1 MKDVDLLKAVGKI
14 RPEYIEEAET
24 PKTEK
29 KKTLWSKAGRYAA
42 LAAGLAL
49 AVLLG
54 VNAPKLFQRVAS
66 RETTPAQEMTPA
78 LTLPENRLNPVDVIP
93 AAESLAVSTEALSDP
108 AETTGC
114 EAPSE
119 SKDWGEKIEELG
131 TYPGL
136 PEPTTSEPVDSSDVA
151 AYEKTIRVFST
162 FRELEENEKKL
173 ENGLT
178 AYYVPAV
185 LGEKCSLIGISKRE
199 GVYLATSYQI
209 FTQTMHPDA
218 ATAYEKELVGSI
230 LCTQYLF
237 SVTEETISF
246 FQRNFREINYNGRVC
261 YYSES
266 RSTDKSVLLGYE
278 IAFIFDQTAFYMHLP
293 AVNSFEEMMRFT
305 ELEKHFIDRTAD
317 AEPAEE
323 TDNLSFYGSIEDF
336 LEAQK
341 QDPGSAEEVF
351 FVPDLPPEE
360 YQLVSVSKRDG
371 VYISLLYKVVDPAVS
386 TEPLSAYDAE
396 RRTMLIC
403 TTYLSQNDM
412 EMFVKNGF
420 RETVFDGNSY
430 YVWEEHAEND
440 SEKSLNGYEIV
451 FLKDGKRVFMYLP
464 ATDSFEKLMRYADP
478 EKRIVGE

>member
-151 AYEKTIRVFST
+151 AYDKTIRVFST

-336 LEAQK
+336 LEA
-341 QDPGSAEEVF
+341 
-351 FVPDLPPEE
+351 
-360 YQLVSVSKRDG
+360 
-371 VYISLLYKVVDPAVS
+371 
-386 TEPLSAYDAE
+386 
-396 RRTMLIC
+396 
-403 TTYLSQNDM
+403 
-412 EMFVKNGF
+412 
-420 RETVFDGNSY
+420 
-430 YVWEEHAEND
+430 
-440 SEKSLNGYEIV
+440 
-451 FLKDGKRVFMYLP
+451 
-464 ATDSFEKLMRYADP
+464 
-478 EKRIVGE
+478 